1 MDVPR
6 RGLSRSRAPGKGA
19 LYCSRT
25 EDDTGEDEQRLLVN
39 GVQVWGAE
47 SPGLN
52 DRDTADLPGVPP
64 VEFGTRARVEL
75 LDSDSPDDDDL
86 LGRFY
91 VGRAQLG
98 LGELGTSSSRTA
110 ATAPS
115 PTRSPPEPPPGS
127 RLPRGHP
134 VDQVGQGRPR
144 GCRARDPPDRPAP
157 SRTRPGSETAPRAAV
172 PPPGWRGRRPRGTD
186 PVGAP

>member
-1 MDVPR
+1 MR
-6 RGLSRSRAPGKGA
+6 LRLIS

-52 DRDTADLPGVPP
+52 DRDTADLSGVPP

-91 VGRAQLG
+91 AGRAQLG
-98 LGELGTSSSRTA
+98 LGELEYKFVEDGGDYTLTYEVVA
-110 ATAPS
+110 
-115 PTRSPPEPPPGS
+115 
-127 RLPRGHP
+127 
-134 VDQVGQGRPR
+134 
-144 GCRARDPPDRPAP
+144 
-157 SRTRPGSETAPRAAV
+157 
-172 PPPGWRGRRPRGTD
+172 
-186 PVGAP
+186 